1 MSDLI
6 FRVGENGMDV
16 SVFLQDRGRKKTIAT
31 ICGGVVEW
39 VEPIYLLPW
48 SYIAEILETA
58 DEQAGILDVEKN
70 AEM

>member
-1 MSDLI
+1 MLHKPKRS
-6 FRVGENGMDV
+6 GMDV

-48 SYIAEILETA
+48 SYIA
-58 DEQAGILDVEKN
+58 GILDVEKN

>member
-16 SVFLQDRGRKKTIAT
+16 SVFLQDSGRKKTIAT

-39 VEPIYLLPW
+39 VEPIHLLPW
-48 SYIAEILETA
+48 SYITEILETA
-58 DEQAGILDVEKN
+58 DEQAEILDVEKT